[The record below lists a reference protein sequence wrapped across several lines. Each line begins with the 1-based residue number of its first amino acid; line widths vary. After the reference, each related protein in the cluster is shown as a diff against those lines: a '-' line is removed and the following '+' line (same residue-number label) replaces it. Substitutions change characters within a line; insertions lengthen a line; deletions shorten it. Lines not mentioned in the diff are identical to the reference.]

1 MEVWVLPS
9 TEKQASRFLTS
20 PPQLHTEAHI
30 HQLIATIKKF
40 LGGREIITP
49 PHIKPPDIPSPILV
63 ELFKLMVLIRRFEE
77 KIIDV
82 YGLQD
87 MKSPVHLCI
96 GQEGIATGVCA
107 HLEAEDYI
115 FTTHRSHGHCLAKG
129 MDPKELYAECYGR
142 VTGCCRGKGGS
153 MHPAAPALGIPGAT
167 SIVGGSIPLAA
178 GAALSFKKQ
187 GNGKISVAFFGDG
200 AADQGVFHESLN
212 FAALKKLPVLF
223 VCENNY
229 YATNSPLSA
238 RQPHPDIYLRA
249 AGYGIPGLS
258 VDGNDVLEVY
268 QAAQEAVRRARRG
281 DGPTLLECKTYR
293 WRGHVG
299 PECDWEKGCRPRE
312 ELMDWMSRCPIES
325 LLNRLI
331 LWGIIDQE
339 WSRQLHKEVD
349 DSLDQAIKFA
359 RDSAF
364 PATEELYQHI
374 YYEKKS

>member
-1 MEVWVLPS
+1 M
-9 TEKQASRFLTS
+9 
-20 PPQLHTEAHI
+20 
-30 HQLIATIKKF
+30 
-40 LGGREIITP
+40 
-49 PHIKPPDIPSPILV
+49 
-63 ELFKLMVLIRRFEE
+63 MVLIRRFEE
-77 KIIDV
+77 KIIEV

-96 GQEGIATGVCA
+96 GQEAIAAGVCA
-107 HLEAEDYI
+107 HLKPEDYI

-129 MDPKELYAECYGR
+129 MDPKELYAEFYGR

-167 SIVGGSIPLAA
+167 SIVGGCIPLAA
-178 GAALSFKKQ
+178 GAALASQMQ
-187 GNGKISVAFFGDG
+187 GDGRLSVAFFGDG
-200 AADQGVFHESLN
+200 AAEQGAFHEAMN

-249 AGYGIPGLS
+249 AGYGIPGVPL
-258 VDGNDVLEVY
+258 DGNDVLAVY
-268 QAAQEAVRRARRG
+268 QAAQEAVHRARRG

-299 PECDWEKGCRPRE
+299 PECDWERGCRPRE
-312 ELMDWMSRCPIES
+312 ELTDWMNRCPIES
-325 LLNRLI
+325 LQQRLI
-331 LWGIIDQE
+331 AWGVFDQE
-339 WSRQLHKEVD
+339 WYSRLLED
-349 DSLDQAIKFA
+349 LALSLDQALQFA

-364 PATEELYQHI
+364 PPLDELYQHI
-374 YYEKKS
+374 YYEKKT

>member
-1 MEVWVLPS
+1 M
-9 TEKQASRFLTS
+9 
-20 PPQLHTEAHI
+20 
-30 HQLIATIKKF
+30 
-40 LGGREIITP
+40 
-49 PHIKPPDIPSPILV
+49 
-63 ELFKLMVLIRRFEE
+63 MVLIRRFEE
-77 KIIDV
+77 KIIEV

-87 MKSPVHLCI
+87 MKSPVHLYI
-96 GQEGIATGVCA
+96 GQEGIAAGICA
-107 HLEAEDYI
+107 HLTREDYI

-129 MDPKELYAECYGR
+129 MDPKELYAEFYGR

-178 GAALSFKKQ
+178 GAGLASQ
-187 GNGKISVAFFGDG
+187 MRGDGKVSVAFFGDG
-200 AADQGVFHESLN
+200 AADQGVFHEALN
-212 FAALKKLPVLF
+212 FASLKKLPVLF

-249 AGYGIPGLS
+249 AGYGMPGVGL
-258 VDGNDVLEVY
+258 DGNDVLAVY
-268 QAAQEAVRRARRG
+268 QAGQEAVHRARRG

-325 LLNRLI
+325 FCRGLIAWGVVDQQWYDRL
-331 LWGIIDQE
+331 QE
-339 WSRQLHKEVD
+339 EIAAK
-349 DSLDQAIKFA
+349 LDQALQFA
-359 RDSAF
+359 RDSAS
-364 PATEELYQHI
+364 PALDELYQHI
-374 YYEKKS
+374 YHEKKA

>member
-1 MEVWVLPS
+1 M
-9 TEKQASRFLTS
+9 
-20 PPQLHTEAHI
+20 
-30 HQLIATIKKF
+30 
-40 LGGREIITP
+40 
-49 PHIKPPDIPSPILV
+49 
-63 ELFKLMVLIRRFEE
+63 MVLIRRFEE
-77 KIIDV
+77 KIIEV

-96 GQEGIATGVCA
+96 GQEAIAAGVCA
-107 HLEAEDYI
+107 HLKPEDYI

-129 MDPKELYAECYGR
+129 MDPKELYAEFYGR

-167 SIVGGSIPLAA
+167 SIVGGCIPLAA
-178 GAALSFKKQ
+178 GAALASKMQ
-187 GNGKISVAFFGDG
+187 GDGRLSVAFFGDG
-200 AADQGVFHESLN
+200 AAEQGAFHEAMN

-249 AGYGIPGLS
+249 AGYGIPGVPL
-258 VDGNDVLEVY
+258 DGNDVLAVY
-268 QAAQEAVRRARRG
+268 QAAQEAVHRARRG

-299 PECDWEKGCRPRE
+299 PECDVERGCRPRE
-312 ELMDWMSRCPIES
+312 ELTDWMGRCPIES
-325 LLNRLI
+325 LQQKLI
-331 LWGIIDQE
+331 AWGVFDQE
-339 WSRQLHKEVD
+339 WYSRLLED
-349 DSLDQAIKFA
+349 LALSLDQALQFA

-364 PATEELYQHI
+364 PPLDELYQHV
-374 YYEKKS
+374 YYEKKT

>member
-1 MEVWVLPS
+1 
-9 TEKQASRFLTS
+9 
-20 PPQLHTEAHI
+20 
-30 HQLIATIKKF
+30 
-40 LGGREIITP
+40 
-49 PHIKPPDIPSPILV
+49 
-63 ELFKLMVLIRRFEE
+63 MVLIRRFEE
-77 KIIDV
+77 KIIEV

-96 GQEGIATGVCA
+96 GQEGIAAGVCA
-107 HLEAEDYI
+107 HLKPEDYI

-129 MDPKELYAECYGR
+129 MDPKELYAEFYGR

-167 SIVGGSIPLAA
+167 SIVGGCIPLAA
-178 GAALSFKKQ
+178 GAALASQMQ
-187 GNGKISVAFFGDG
+187 GDGRLSVAFFGDG
-200 AADQGVFHESLN
+200 AAEQGAFHEAMN

-249 AGYGIPGLS
+249 AGYGIPGVPL
-258 VDGNDVLEVY
+258 DGNDVLAVY
-268 QAAQEAVRRARRG
+268 QAAQEAVHRARRG

-299 PECDWEKGCRPRE
+299 PECDWERGCRPRE
-312 ELMDWMSRCPIES
+312 ELTDWMNRCPIES
-325 LLNRLI
+325 LQQRLI
-331 LWGIIDQE
+331 AWGVFDQE
-339 WSRQLHKEVD
+339 WYSRLLED
-349 DSLDQAIKFA
+349 LALSLDQALQFA

-364 PATEELYQHI
+364 PPLDELYQHI
-374 YYEKKS
+374 YYEKKT